1 MQRRGGEREYE
12 NEGDICFCF
21 SLRLCFSAVQIIMK
35 VLIAAGGTGG
45 HIYPGIAVAKEVL
58 RRDAESEVLFVGTAR
73 GLEKKIVPENGF
85 QLSLINSAGLKNV
98 GLIGKIKGLS
108 VLPRSFVEARRI
120 IRQFRPHVVVG
131 AGGYVSGPVLLMAAI
146 MGVPTLVM
154 DSNALPGFTNRQL
167 ARFVDKAAL
176 TFNESLPFFGKKG
189 VVTGNPVRHEFF
201 EIPAKEREDVF
212 HILVFGGS
220 QGARAINNAM
230 SDSIEHLAKFDGRLS
245 LTHQTGENDLEKIR
259 AAYTDANFSN
269 VDVRPFISDISVEFG
284 KADLLVC
291 RAGATTCAEVAAAGK
306 AAVMIP
312 FPGAA
317 DNHQQKNAEAFENA
331 GAAKMILQRDLSGE
345 TLAGVIEKL
354 IDSPAE
360 IGEMEAAARRL
371 SHPDAAERTVDLIE
385 ELKLN
390 V

>member
-1 MQRRGGEREYE
+1 M
-12 NEGDICFCF
+12 
-21 SLRLCFSAVQIIMK
+21 MK

-45 HIYPGIAVAKEVL
+45 HIYPGIAVAKEIL
-58 RRDAESEVLFVGTAR
+58 RRDADSEVLFVGTAR

-98 GLIGKIKGLS
+98 GIVGKIKGMS
-108 VLPRSFVEARRI
+108 VLPRSFIEARRI

-154 DSNALPGFTNRQL
+154 DSNAMPGFTNRRL
-167 ARFVDKAAL
+167 ARFVDRAAL
-176 TFNESLPFFGKKG
+176 TFSEALPFFGKKG

-201 EIPAKEREDVF
+201 EVPQKPRTDQF
-212 HILVFGGS
+212 HLLIFGGS
-220 QGARAINNAM
+220 QGASAINNAM
-230 SDSIEHLAKFDGRLS
+230 VDAIGPLAKYDGHLS
-245 LTHQTGENDLEKIR
+245 ITHQTGEADFEKIQ
-259 AAYTDANFSN
+259 AAYAASTLSGAH
-269 VDVRPFISDISVEFG
+269 VRRFISDIFVEFG
-284 KADLLVC
+284 KADLIIC

-317 DNHQQKNAEAFENA
+317 DNHQQKNAEALQNA
-331 GAAKMILQRDLSGE
+331 GAAKMVLQQDLNGE
-345 TLAGVIEKL
+345 KLAGEIEML
-354 IDSPAE
+354 IESPGT
-360 IGEMEAAARRL
+360 INEMETAARHLGR
-371 SHPDAAERTVDLIE
+371 SDAAEKAVDIIE